1 LSRDLRPLFD
11 PRSIAILGAS
21 NDPAKWG
28 NRLALGALR
37 SEGSRSVY
45 LVNRNGGDILE
56 RPAYPSLADLPEAP
70 ELVVL
75 SVPAEG
81 FEEAVEASLAAGAR
95 ALVGITTGLGETGAD
110 GRARETAI
118 VERVR
123 AAGAVL
129 LGPNC
134 LGIFDAAT
142 GLDLGWSELQGGSVG
157 LVSQSGNLALEL
169 AYVDLGK
176 AGYSGTFFG
185 TPVTGGTVKVSGF
198 NTSLVGLYPATDKL
212 ELFAKAGLYAWEAKA
227 SDVTGGVPF
236 SDKANGSN
244 LSLGI
249 GANYYFTKNVGARL
263 EWENFELDPGSAG
276 MISAGIIVKF

>member
-1 LSRDLRPLFD
+1 MKTILWLCSAVLM
-11 PRSIAILGAS
+11 SASVIAMAQSQERFYAGAS
-21 NDPAKWG
+21 AG
-28 NRLALGALR
+28 N
-37 SEGSRSVY
+37 SDIDQSVTEGLITSGTVDGKDSGMKLYGGYRFSRH
-45 LVNRNGGDILE
+45 
-56 RPAYPSLADLPEAP
+56 
-70 ELVVL
+70 
-75 SVPAEG
+75 
-81 FEEAVEASLAAGAR
+81 
-95 ALVGITTGLGETGAD
+95 
-110 GRARETAI
+110 
-118 VERVR
+118 
-123 AAGAVL
+123 
-129 LGPNC
+129 
-134 LGIFDAAT
+134 
-142 GLDLGWSELQGGSVG
+142 
-157 LVSQSGNLALEL
+157 LALEL